1 MPGAGVLDIFGH
13 PPPED
18 VAAALVEVIL
28 HYPLFDP
35 LVDTADRLAEA
46 LDVALAVG
54 GRPAYDVARF
64 VRAGGDP
71 PGAVDELM
79 GLLLDADVE
88 DARGLDAMGQ
98 ILDVLLDARH
108 THDAIVRGLERWA
121 FRGRYPEVIDELGG
135 SLSDSDR
142 ERIRRAAG

>member
-1 MPGAGVLDIFGH
+1 MPGVGVLDIFGH

-54 GRPAYDVARF
+54 AGRRTTWPASCGPAAILR
-64 VRAGGDP
+64 VRS
-71 PGAVDELM
+71 
-79 GLLLDADVE
+79 
-88 DARGLDAMGQ
+88 
-98 ILDVLLDARH
+98 
-108 THDAIVRGLERWA
+108 T
-121 FRGRYPEVIDELGG
+121 
-135 SLSDSDR
+135 S
-142 ERIRRAAG
+142 